1 MQIDKRKAKASC
13 ACERRCSHH
22 TCQFP
27 YFLSIAKLLLFHE
40 TTKVFRK
47 KKGQGVN
54 YTLSPLCHIGLPSL
68 VYSCIPLASQPLH
81 QNL

>member
-1 MQIDKRKAKASC
+1 MQIDKRQAKASC

-27 YFLSIAKLLLFHE
+27 YLLSIAKLLLFHE